1 VGKSASLQK
10 DFRRYRVIDFDKFK
24 AVTFDCYG
32 TLIDWE
38 TGITRLVRPWL
49 DTLNRAIP
57 TDLVITSFAL
67 HQAKHQQTRPAL
79 LYPDV
84 LARTWKNI
92 EQTFGWREDTDHAA
106 KFAASVP
113 DWPPFTDT
121 VESLRYLSRFYKL
134 VILSNDD
141 NASLLGTMRHLE
153 VPFELMITAEDVGSY
168 KPGLPHF
175 TRAFEQLAA
184 KGIAKEEILH
194 VAQSKHHDIKPGREL
209 GLTTVWVNRR
219 HDRAGS
225 GATLATDAEPHLTVT
240 SLAELVALH
249 KGRLRTASVG

>member
-1 VGKSASLQK
+1 MV
-10 DFRRYRVIDFDKFK
+10 DFDKFK

-38 TGITRLVRPWL
+38 TGITQVVRPWI
-49 DTLNRAIP
+49 DAINPAIP

-67 HQAKHQQTRPAL
+67 HQAKHQQTRPTL
-79 LYPDV
+79 LYPEV
-84 LARTWKNI
+84 LARTWKDI
-92 EQTFGWREDTDHAA
+92 EGTFGWSEDRDHAA
-106 KFAASVP
+106 AFAASVP
-113 DWPPFTDT
+113 QWPAFADT
-121 VESLRYLSRFYKL
+121 LESLEYLSRFYKL
-134 VILSNDD
+134 AILSNVD
-141 NASLLGTMRHLE
+141 NASLKGTLKRHLK
-153 VPFELMITAEDVGSY
+153 VPFETTVTAEDVGSY

-184 KGIAKEEILH
+184 KGIAKDEILH
-194 VAQSKHHDIKPGREL
+194 VAQSKHHDIRPGREL

-219 HDRAGS
+219 YGRPGS

-249 KGRLRTASVG
+249 KARPRKASAG

>member
-1 VGKSASLQK
+1 M
-10 DFRRYRVIDFDKFK
+10 IDFDKFK

-38 TGITRLVRPWL
+38 TGITRLVQPWI
-49 DTLNRAIP
+49 DTINPAIP

-67 HQAKHQQTRPAL
+67 HQAKHQQVRPAL

-84 LARTWKNI
+84 LERTWKNI
-92 EQTFGWREDTDHAA
+92 EQTFGWSQNPGHAA
-106 KFAASVP
+106 AFAASVP
-113 DWPPFTDT
+113 EWPPFADT

-134 VILSNDD
+134 VILSNVD
-141 NASLLGTMRHLE
+141 NASLAGTMRKQLE
-153 VPFELMITAEDVGSY
+153 VPFELTVTAEDTGSY

-184 KGIAKEEILH
+184 RGIAKEEILH

-240 SLAELVALH
+240 SLAELVAFH
-249 KGRLRTASVG
+249 KARLRTASVG